1 MWKLLS
7 VQDYSFS
14 IFKDSTFKQ
23 SFTLKCRHDCVSPL
37 RNKESEQR
45 HNPTK
50 VSVLAKWRK
59 TRCSERCHAI
69 TLSKKACSVLYSI
82 SSNSTSYTC
91 RCTQTFCAEKKT
103 HSCLKSNVMNDKRGG
118 LPLSLSELLSETHCV
133 EVCMCTGVC
142 LYRPFNCV
150 WAKLMSLM
158 TK

>member
-91 RCTQTFCAEKKT
+91 RCTQTFCAENPPQLLEIKCDEWQKGRSAFISEWASVRDPLCGSL
-103 HSCLKSNVMNDKRGG
+103 HVHWCLSVPAFQ
-118 LPLSLSELLSETHCV
+118 LCLS
-133 EVCMCTGVC
+133 
-142 LYRPFNCV
+142 
-150 WAKLMSLM
+150 
-158 TK
+158 